1 MQITHHFIMCDLLS
15 KNLAS
20 QKESI
25 AVCGDT
31 LYNESLNQV
40 DINDQHQNMHEF
52 PQMFAQTAASA
63 PCS

>member
-1 MQITHHFIMCDLLS
+1 MQITHHFIVCDLLS

-25 AVCGDT
+25 AICGDT

-40 DINDQHQNMHEF
+40 DINDQNMHEF
-52 PQMFAQTAASA
+52 HQMFAQTAASA

>member
-1 MQITHHFIMCDLLS
+1 MQITLHFIMCDLPS

-25 AVCGDT
+25 AVRGDT

-40 DINDQHQNMHEF
+40 DINDQHQ
-52 PQMFAQTAASA
+52 
-63 PCS
+63 